1 MLKNIFETIISILV
15 ILIGI
20 GGVIAY
26 IINNKNDE
34 EKIKILN
41 EKVETL
47 NKEILRNKIERD
59 SIIKVY
65 NNTIDS
71 ITNIKNK
78 TIIIYE
84 QAEKDF
90 SNNRIISDDSIL
102 LYIASKIQ
110 D

>member
-1 MLKNIFETIISILV
+1 MLKNIVEIIISILIV
-15 ILIGI
+15 LIGI
-20 GGVIAY
+20 GGVIAHG
-26 IINNKNDE
+26 INNKNDAE
-34 EKIKILN
+34 EIKTLN